1 MHTID
6 KEYLLAFADKLLHID
21 SPSGYTMNAIQYM
34 EEEAAR
40 LGYSCSRNAKG
51 NLLIQVEGRDKE
63 HTLALSSHCDT
74 LGLMVRSIKE
84 NGYLSVTPIGSPTLP
99 TLDSEY

>member
-34 EEEAAR
+34 EEEAATGIFMQPKCKR
-40 LGYSCSRNAKG
+40 
-51 NLLIQVEGRDKE
+51 
-63 HTLALSSHCDT
+63 
-74 LGLMVRSIKE
+74 
-84 NGYLSVTPIGSPTLP
+84 
-99 TLDSEY
+99 